1 MALFLALREE
11 MRHRADHCLG
21 GAADVVEGAGEGRG
35 SHLYGLNNEYSDVDT
50 GGGHLHSEFFGIFSL
65 FL

>member
-35 SHLYGLNNEYSDVDT
+35 SHFYGLNNEYSDVDT
-50 GGGHLHSEFFGIFSL
+50 GGGASAQ
-65 FL
+65 